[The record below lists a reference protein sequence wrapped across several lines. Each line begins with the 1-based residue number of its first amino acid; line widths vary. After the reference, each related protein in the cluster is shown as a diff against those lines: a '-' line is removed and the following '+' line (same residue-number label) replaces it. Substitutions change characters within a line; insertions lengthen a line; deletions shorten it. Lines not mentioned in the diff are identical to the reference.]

1 MLCVQGLLASVHVDV
16 VLGREDTRA
25 EALRWVRENVPPG
38 APLVVEPFVPAS
50 WQDAL
55 QRPLW
60 PVPRPF
66 QAYEKRLRVRQIE
79 AYRRKG
85 FCWVI
90 VGSTQ
95 KQRGLKAGLR
105 SSRNYYR
112 ALDAASEETVRFSP
126 FRPGSDGPGFSYDS
140 SFNYRPRDFERPG
153 PVVEIH
159 RLRDC
164 TPAVG

>member
-1 MLCVQGLLASVHVDV
+1 M
-16 VLGREDTRA
+16 
-25 EALRWVRENVPPG
+25 RENVPPG

-50 WQDAL
+50 WQAAL

-79 AYRRKG
+79 RFRRKG

-95 KQRGLKAGLR
+95 KERGLKAGLT

-126 FRPGSDGPGFSYDS
+126 FRPGAEGPGFSYDS

-164 TPAVG
+164 APAVG